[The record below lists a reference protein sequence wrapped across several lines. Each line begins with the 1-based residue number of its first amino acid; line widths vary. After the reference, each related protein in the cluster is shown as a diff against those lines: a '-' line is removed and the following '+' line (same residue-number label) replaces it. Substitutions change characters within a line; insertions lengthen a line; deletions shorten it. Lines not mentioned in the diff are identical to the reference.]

1 MELGRL
7 VVWMIFAVTMA
18 GISIPIVGIL
28 TSKRPR
34 GNAPELERKLRE
46 LEGRLAVLEHESA
59 DKTLQI
65 ETLRR
70 DVAFA
75 NKLLESR

>member
-7 VVWMIFAVTMA
+7 VIWMIFAITMA
-18 GISIPIVGIL
+18 GISIPIMGIL

-34 GNAPELERKLRE
+34 GNAPELERKVKE
-46 LEGRLAVLEHESA
+46 LEGRLSLLEHESA
-59 DKTLQI
+59 EKTLQI